1 MWFSDWLGNEVWRAS
16 DKLFSRQVHKNK
28 PRLNMVYPICHNK
41 DIFML
46 GYCTTDIFCSLTH
59 ARNCENIFITN
70 AGLIFGNLW
79 FRWEMMH
86 LSQHLPIRLVNICNY
101 LSIRRLCETKEEYNT
116 VFAAIWSYQPMKKQS
131 KTLKLFKRSLK

>member
-41 DIFML
+41 DNFYAWILYHRYILQLDTCKELWKYF
-46 GYCTTDIFCSLTH
+46 YHKCRFD
-59 ARNCENIFITN
+59 
-70 AGLIFGNLW
+70 FGNLW

-101 LSIRRLCETKEEYNT
+101 PSIRRLCETKEEYNT